1 MQLNHFIEIP
11 PFLQGTSS
19 VVPWF
24 FIRDLQQ
31 HLLKQLAQ
39 LDDQYAI
46 KDQIAIHHTAK
57 IHPQAI
63 IQGPAIISANCYIGP
78 NALLRNGVWLGEN
91 VSIGAG
97 VEVKQSVICG
107 QSAIA
112 HFNFI
117 GDSLIGHRVNFEAG
131 AIIANHFN
139 ERENKMI
146 SVMLDGQRVETGVT
160 KFGALV
166 GDDCKIGAN
175 AVLSPGT
182 ILAKGTVV
190 GRLQLVDQDWQS
202 NIQ

>member
-1 MQLNHFIEIP
+1 MQLKDFIEIP

-24 FIRDLQQ
+24 FIRDLQMHIQ
-31 HLLKQLAQ
+31 QEISLL
-39 LDDQYAI
+39 DHQYI
-46 KDQIAIHHTAK
+46 INDQIAIHETAK
-57 IHPQAI
+57 IHPHAI
-63 IQGPAIISANCYIGP
+63 IQGSAIISANCFVGP

-91 VSIGAG
+91 VSIGTG

-107 QSAIA
+107 YSAIA

-146 SVMLDGQRVETGVT
+146 TVMLDGQPVETGVT

-182 ILAKGTVV
+182 ILAKETVV
-190 GRLQLVDQDWQS
+190 GRLQLVDQGWQS